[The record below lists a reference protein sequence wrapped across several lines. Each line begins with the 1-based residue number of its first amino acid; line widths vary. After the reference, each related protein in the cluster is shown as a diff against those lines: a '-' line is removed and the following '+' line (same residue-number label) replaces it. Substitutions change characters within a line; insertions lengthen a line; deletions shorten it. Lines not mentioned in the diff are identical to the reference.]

1 MPRADSQDGF
11 SIAEVLVAFGILAL
25 GMMAVGSMLL
35 TSMSSGRYSVEQRQS
50 DAPAVMRIEQLKADA
65 ADNTTGI
72 TSGSDFFPPAPSTL
86 SLPEKAKFEA
96 RALYHYR
103 WNVTKD
109 SPASGVD
116 RIDITVGWGGGANCN
131 NATPENCKYR
141 TIITNFAAKKIK

>member
-35 TSMSSGRYSVEQRQS
+35 TSMSSDRFSVEQRQS
-50 DAPAVMRIEQLKADA
+50 DAPAVMRVEQLKADA
-65 ADNTTGI
+65 ADNTSGI
-72 TSGSDFFPPAPSTL
+72 TSGSADFPPSPTPA
-86 SLPEKAKFEA
+86 A